1 MPVLGKFIVAYL
13 VAAFCFWMTIPHLM
27 NSTYPLFHITN
38 GVSWGG
44 VFMGVVNVA
53 YGTVRLVQF
62 IQGKR

>member
-13 VAAFCFWMTIPHLM
+13 VAAFCFVFSVPHLV